1 MASHAGAWPAVSIGI
16 EIYGKRD
23 FHRKIADSITISATI
38 DNRFYCAAAEKFRD
52 RGRCIGDLISRL
64 RYPGARMA
72 SLALDQSTP
81 RARPET
87 PARAPVE
94 LIDSRA
100 IGVDLEKIA
109 KAHEGNEREMRTAL
123 AKRLKAALIEGR
135 AKAEQLLLKDRQGRR
150 CAERLCRMED
160 EIIRILFE
168 FAKKHLYPSQNPS
181 ESEHMAVIATGG
193 YGRGLQAPGSDI
205 DLLFLLP
212 YKQTAWGESIAEAI
226 LYCLWDTGLKVGHA
240 TRSVDEC
247 IRQAKA
253 DMTIRTA
260 ILEARFLLGDRKLYD
275 ELVKRFDNDVVR
287 NTAAKFVAAK
297 LAEREE
303 RIRRSGQSRYLVEPN
318 VKDGKGGLRDLHTL
332 FWIAKY
338 VYRVRE
344 PDELIKRGVF
354 DKHEYQLFRR
364 CEDFLWAVR
373 CHMHFVTN
381 RAEERLGFDI
391 QREIAQRLG
400 YTAHPGQQDV
410 ERFMKHYF
418 LIAKDVGDLTAI
430 VCAQLEDDQNKSIP
444 VLSRVMAKF
453 VTAKR
458 KVLTETEDF
467 IVDKNR
473 IRLAQANVFKRDP
486 VNLIRIFRLAQKHNL
501 AFHPDAMRVIT
512 RSLHLINSDLRDD
525 KEANR
530 LFLEIIISK
539 NDPETV
545 LRRMNE
551 AGVLGRFVPAF
562 GKIVAMMQFNM
573 YHHYTVDEHL
583 LRCIGLLA
591 DIERGEKDTPL
602 AHELFQSL
610 RPGNRTVLY
619 VTMFLH
625 DIAKGRI
632 EDHSIAGA
640 RVARRLCPR
649 LGLSAADTEVV
660 AWLIE
665 NHLVMSSVAQS
676 RDLSDRK
683 TIENFA
689 AVVQS
694 TERLKLLMILTT
706 ADIRAVGP
714 GVWNGW
720 KAQLLR
726 TLYYE
731 TEPVLTGGFSEVN
744 RAQRVATAQTEFRQA
759 LKHWPAERLES
770 YISRLYPAYWLKVDL
785 QHKVEHAHFLMGA
798 EDAGKT
804 LATTVGYDSGNVTEL
819 TVLAPDHPWLLSIIA
834 GACAMAG
841 ANIVDAQIFTTTDG
855 LALDT
860 ISLSRE
866 FERDEDEQ
874 RRANRIADSI
884 EKALR
889 GELRLPDTL
898 GKRVAPKGRIK
909 AFALE
914 PTVAINNQWSHR
926 YTMMEVTG
934 LDRTGLL
941 YEMTTTLSKLNL
953 NIASAHVATFGERV
967 VDVFYVTDLM
977 GAQITS
983 PTRQAAIKRA
993 IIPLFGPEAKPSKA
1007 KAEA

>member
-1 MASHAGAWPAVSIGI
+1 MTIMSLAV
-16 EIYGKRD
+16 E
-23 FHRKIADSITISATI
+23 TISA
-38 DNRFYCAAAEKFRD
+38 APPEPA
-52 RGRCIGDLISRL
+52 
-64 RYPGARMA
+64 
-72 SLALDQSTP
+72 
-81 RARPET
+81 ARP
-87 PARAPVE
+87 ASE

-100 IGVDLEKIA
+100 VAADLEKLA
-109 KAHEGNEREMRTAL
+109 DTHGGNDRELRSAV
-123 AKRLKAALIEGR
+123 AQRLKAALIAGR
-135 AKAEQLLLKDRQGRR
+135 AKAEQLLLKDKHGRR
-150 CAERLCRMED
+150 CAERICKLED
-160 EIIRILFE
+160 EIIRLLFE
-168 FAKKHLYPSQNPS
+168 FARKHLYPSQNPS
-181 ESEHMAVIATGG
+181 EAEHMAVVATGG

-240 TRSVDEC
+240 TRSVNEC

-260 ILEARFLLGDRKLYD
+260 ILEARFLLGDRTLYD
-275 ELVKRFDNDVVR
+275 ELVKRFDNEVVR
-287 NTAAKFVAAK
+287 NTANEFVAAK

-303 RIRRSGQSRYLVEPN
+303 RIRRAGQSRYLVEPN

-344 PDELIKRGVF
+344 PDELLKRGVF

-364 CEDFLWAVR
+364 CEDFLWSVR
-373 CHMHFVTN
+373 CHIHFVTG
-381 RAEERLGFDI
+381 RAEERLSFDI
-391 QREIAQRLG
+391 QREIAVRLG
-400 YTAHPGQQDV
+400 YTAHPGMKDV

-418 LIAKDVGDLTAI
+418 LVAKDVGDLTAI
-430 VCAQLEDDQNKSIP
+430 LSAELEDSQAKSVP
-444 VLSRVMAKF
+444 VLSRMMARLRPSRRR
-453 VTAKR
+453 A
-458 KVLTETEDF
+458 LAGSDDF
-467 IVDKNR
+467 IIDNNR
-473 IRLAQANVFKRDP
+473 ITVVNGNVFRRDP
-486 VNLIRIFRLAQKHNL
+486 VNLIRIFRLAQKNNF
-501 AFHPDAMRVIT
+501 AFHPDAMRAIT
-512 RSLHLINSDLRDD
+512 RSLKLIDAKLRDD
-525 KEANR
+525 KQANA
-530 LFLEIIISK
+530 LFLEILTSK
-539 NDPETV
+539 SDPETV

-551 AGVLGRFVPAF
+551 AGVLGKFIPAF
-562 GKIVAMMQFNM
+562 GKIVSMMQFNM

-583 LRCIGLLA
+583 LRCIGML
-591 DIERGEKDTPL
+591 EEFEHGGKDTPL
-602 AHELFQSL
+602 ADELIQKIL
-610 RPGNRTVLY
+610 PANRKVIY

-640 RVARRLCPR
+640 RVARRFCPR
-649 LGLSAADTEVV
+649 IGFSAAETELV

-689 AVVQS
+689 AVVQ
-694 TERLKLLMILTT
+694 TAERLKLLTILTT

-720 KAQLLR
+720 KSQLIR

-731 TEPVLTGGFSEVN
+731 TEPVVTGGFSEIN
-744 RAQRVATAQTEFRQA
+744 RAQRVALAQTEFRNA
-759 LKHWPAERLES
+759 LKDWPAEQLDA
-770 YISRLYPAYWLKVDL
+770 YVTKLYPAYWLKVDL
-785 QHKVEHAHFLMGA
+785 PHKLEHARLVADA
-798 EDAGKT
+798 EKGDKN
-804 LATTVGYDSGNVTEL
+804 LATHISFDGGAVTEL

-841 ANIVDAQIFTTTDG
+841 ANIVDAQIHTTTDG
-855 LALDT
+855 RALDT

-866 FERDEDEQ
+866 FELDEDEA
-874 RRANRIADSI
+874 RRARRIADSV

-889 GELRLPDTL
+889 GELRLPDVVA
-898 GKRVAPKGRIK
+898 KRSPPKGRIK

-914 PTVAINNQWSHR
+914 PSVIINNQWSHR
-926 YTMMEVTG
+926 YTMVEVAG

-941 YEMTTTLSKLNL
+941 YEMTATLSKLNL

-993 IIPLFGPEAKPSKA
+993 LIGLFATGHADGKQS
-1007 KAEA
+1007 

>member
-1 MASHAGAWPAVSIGI
+1 
-16 EIYGKRD
+16 
-23 FHRKIADSITISATI
+23 
-38 DNRFYCAAAEKFRD
+38 
-52 RGRCIGDLISRL
+52 
-64 RYPGARMA
+64 MA
-72 SLALDQSTP
+72 SLALETGP
-81 RARPET
+81 RAAPEH
-87 PARAPVE
+87 PARGAGD
-94 LIDSRA
+94 LIDARA
-100 IGVDLEKIA
+100 VITDLEDLA
-109 KAHEGNEREMRTAL
+109 KANSGGERELRTAL
-123 AKRLKAALIEGR
+123 AQRLKRALIEGR
-135 AKAEQLLLKDRQGRR
+135 AKAEQLLLKDRHGRR
-150 CAERLCRMED
+150 CAERLCRLED
-160 EIIRILFE
+160 EIIRILFD
-168 FAKKHLYPSQNPS
+168 FVRKHLYPSQNPS
-181 ESEHMAVIATGG
+181 EAEHMAIVATGG

-205 DLLFLLP
+205 DLLFVLP
-212 YKQTAWGESIAEAI
+212 YKQTAWGEQVAEAI

-240 TRSVDEC
+240 TRSVNEC

-260 ILEARFLLGDRKLYD
+260 ILESRFLLGDRKLFD
-275 ELVKRFDNDVVR
+275 ELQTRFDSEVVR
-287 NTAAKFVAAK
+287 NTAVEFVAAK

-303 RIRRSGQSRYLVEPN
+303 RIRRAGQSRYLVEPN

-354 DKHEYQLFRR
+354 DKPEYLRFRR
-364 CEDFLWAVR
+364 CEDFLWSVR
-373 CHMHFVTN
+373 CHMHFITG
-381 RAEERLGFDI
+381 RAEERLSFEM
-391 QREIAQRLG
+391 QREIAVRLG
-400 YTAHPGQQDV
+400 YTEHPGLKDV

-430 VCAQLEDDQNKSIP
+430 LSAELEDSHAKSVP
-444 VLSRVMAKF
+444 VLSRLMARF
-453 VTAKR
+453 RPVRRRELADS
-458 KVLTETEDF
+458 EDF
-467 IVDKNR
+467 TVDNNR
-473 IRLAQANVFKRDP
+473 IRLANAAVFKRDP
-486 VNLIRIFRLAQKHNL
+486 VNLIRIFHLAQKYNL
-501 AFHPDAMRVIT
+501 AFHPDAMRAVT
-512 RSLHLINSDLRDD
+512 RSLNLVDAKLRANE
-525 KEANR
+525 EANR
-530 LFLEIIISK
+530 LFVEILTSK

-545 LRRMNE
+545 LRRMNKS
-551 AGVLGRFVPAF
+551 GVLGHFVRAF

-583 LRCIGLLA
+583 LRCIGVLA
-591 DIERGEKDTPL
+591 EIEHGGNKEMPL
-602 AHELFQSL
+602 ANELIHKIQ
-610 RPGNRTVLY
+610 PANRKVLY
-619 VTMFLH
+619 VTLFLH

-649 LGLSAADTEVV
+649 LGFSPADVDTI

-689 AVVQS
+689 AIAQS
-694 TERLKLLMILTT
+694 AERLKLLTILTT

-731 TEPVLTGGFSEVN
+731 TEPALTGGFSEVN
-744 RAQRVATAQTEFRQA
+744 RAQRVAMAQDEFRA
-759 LKHWPAERLES
+759 SLKGWSDQKLEA
-770 YISRLYPAYWLKVDL
+770 YIDRLYPAYWLKVDL
-785 QHKVEHAHFLMGA
+785 PHKLVHATFVA
-798 EDAGKT
+798 EAEEAGKT
-804 LATTVGYDSGNVTEL
+804 LATTVGFDAARAVTEL

-855 LALDT
+855 RALDT

-866 FERDEDEQ
+866 FEHDEDEE
-874 RRANRIADSI
+874 RRAARIADSI

-889 GELRLPDTL
+889 GELRLPEVVA
-898 GKRVAPKGRIK
+898 KRSPPKGRIR

-914 PTVAINNQWSHR
+914 PSVTINNQWSHR
-926 YTMMEVTG
+926 YTMIEVTG

-941 YEMTTTLSKLNL
+941 YELTAALSKLNL
-953 NIASAHVATFGERV
+953 NIGSAHVATFGERV

-993 IIPLFGPEAKPSKA
+993 LIALFAKGESEGKA
-1007 KAEA
+1007 ARSAAAGTTGK